1 MTSTFLRHAPAARGD
16 HARRRRR
23 AITLTVPALAAGAFH
38 LAPAVAQTSE
48 AVHGHGT
55 LGASGVASR
64 ADTDAASAKS
74 DGAVREAA
82 SAAASRTT
90 TGAAPN
96 ATTLPTIEIVA
107 APESTPLVVVTDPKT
122 PRQPLPASD
131 GADYLKTIPGF
142 ASIRSGGTNGDPV
155 LRGMFGS
162 RLNILANGMPTL
174 GACPGRMDAPTSYI
188 APESYDKVTLVKG
201 PQTVLYGPGA
211 SAGTVLFERVTPR
224 FKTPGMRFDGS
235 VVGGSFGRN
244 DQNVDVTAGT
254 PDFYGRVSANH
265 AHSQD
270 YEDGNGR
277 TVPSQWDKWNA
288 DAALGWTPDDNTR
301 LELTAGTGDGYARY
315 AGRGMD
321 GAHFRR
327 ETFGL
332 KFDKK
337 HIGDVLDRIEAQ
349 VFYNEAD
356 HVMDNYTLRMPDP
369 TSSMPMRMA
378 SEVRRR
384 TLGARVAATLR
395 LTDAFKLV
403 TGVDA
408 QSNRLDS
415 RSAMGMQN
423 YGDKPW
429 NPQANMWN
437 AGAFGELTWYA
448 SDASRV
454 IGGARIDYAA
464 ARDKR
469 ATTGGM
475 KMSMRNPTFDDLRSR
490 VLPSGFVRYERDL
503 ASLPV
508 TWYAGIGHAQRFP
521 DYWELFSAK
530 RGPNGSINAF
540 SAIKPEKTTQ
550 LDIGAQYKSD
560 KLDAWV
566 SAYAG
571 YVQDFILFDYAT
583 GPMGQTTRATNVNAQ
598 IMGGEVGASWRPL
611 APWRFEGAL
620 AYAWGRNVQSGAPL
634 PQMPPL
640 EARFGVEYTR
650 GPWSAGGLWRVVA
663 PQHRYALN
671 EGNVVGKDFGPS
683 AGFGVLSL
691 HAQYNVSKTVQI
703 SVGVDNVLD
712 KAYAEHLNLA
722 GNAGFGYPAN
732 LPVTEPGRTAWVRL
746 STKL

>member
-1 MTSTFLRHAPAARGD
+1 MTIFSLCTPPALRSACARPAPRMLKLA
-16 HARRRRR
+16 
-23 AITLTVPALAAGAFH
+23 VPALTAGV
-38 LAPAVAQTSE
+38 LS
-48 AVHGHGT
+48 
-55 LGASGVASR
+55 
-64 ADTDAASAKS
+64 
-74 DGAVREAA
+74 A
-82 SAAASRTT
+82 SAAAAD
-90 TGAAPN
+90 AARRAEASPDESGML
-96 ATTLPTIEIVA
+96 LPPVEVVA
-107 APESTPLVVVTDPKT
+107 SPLSTPLVVVTDPKA

-142 ASIRSGGTNGDPV
+142 TSIRSGGTNGDPV

-162 RLNILANGMPTL
+162 RLNVLANGMPTL
-174 GACPGRMDAPTSYI
+174 GACPNRMDAPTSYI
-188 APESYDKVTLVKG
+188 APESYDKVTVVKG

-211 SAGTVLFERVTPR
+211 SAGTVLFERTTPR
-224 FKTPGMRFDGS
+224 FERPGMRFDGS

-254 PDFYGRVSANH
+254 PDFYGRVIANH
-265 AHSQD
+265 AHAQD
-270 YEDGNGR
+270 YRDGNGR

-288 DAALGWTPDDNTR
+288 DAALGWTPDAHTR
-301 LELTAGTGDGYARY
+301 VELTAGTGDGYARY

-327 ETFGL
+327 DTFGL
-332 KFDKK
+332 SFDKR
-337 HIGDVLDRIEAQ
+337 HLGDVLDRIEAR
-349 VFYNEAD
+349 VYYNEAD
-356 HVMDNYTLRMPDP
+356 HVMDNYTLRQPDP
-369 TSSMPMRMA
+369 ASSMPMRMA

-384 TLGARVAATLR
+384 TVGARAAATWR
-395 LTDAFKLV
+395 FGDAFKLV
-403 TGVDA
+403 TGIDA

-415 RSAMGMQN
+415 RAAMGRQN
-423 YGDKPW
+423 YGDQPW
-429 NPQANMWN
+429 DAQATMWN

-448 SDASRV
+448 AETARV
-454 IGGARIDYAA
+454 IGGARVDYAS

-475 KMSMRNPTFDDLRSR
+475 MTSRPNPTFDDDRAR

-508 TWYAGIGHAQRFP
+508 TWYAGIGHAERYP

-530 RGPNGSINAF
+530 RGPAGSVNAF
-540 SAIKPEKTTQ
+540 SAVQPEKTTQ

-560 KLDAWV
+560 RLDAWV

-571 YVQDFILFDYAT
+571 YVQDFILFDYASGMM
-583 GPMGQTTRATNVNAQ
+583 GPTTRATNVNAQ
-598 IMGGEVGASWRPL
+598 IMGGEAGVGWRPI
-611 APWRFEGAL
+611 APLRIETSV
-620 AYAWGRNVQSGAPL
+620 AYAWGRNATSGDPL

-640 EARFGVEYTR
+640 EARVGLEYTR
-650 GPWSAGGLWRVVA
+650 GAWSAGGLWRVVA

-703 SVGVDNVLD
+703 SVGVDNLLN

-732 LPVTEPGRTAWVRL
+732 APVNEPGRTAWVRV
-746 STKL
+746 SAKL

>member
-1 MTSTFLRHAPAARGD
+1 MTIFSLRTPPALRSACARPAPRMLKLA
-16 HARRRRR
+16 
-23 AITLTVPALAAGAFH
+23 VPALTAGV
-38 LAPAVAQTSE
+38 LS
-48 AVHGHGT
+48 
-55 LGASGVASR
+55 
-64 ADTDAASAKS
+64 
-74 DGAVREAA
+74 A
-82 SAAASRTT
+82 SAAAAD
-90 TGAAPN
+90 AARRAEASPDESGML
-96 ATTLPTIEIVA
+96 LPPVEVVA
-107 APESTPLVVVTDPKT
+107 SPLSTPLVVVTDPKA

-142 ASIRSGGTNGDPV
+142 TSIRSGGTNGDPV

-162 RLNILANGMPTL
+162 RPNVLANGMPTL
-174 GACPGRMDAPTSYI
+174 GACPNRMDAPTSYI
-188 APESYDKVTLVKG
+188 APESYDKVTVVKG

-211 SAGTVLFERVTPR
+211 SAGTVLFERTTPR
-224 FKTPGMRFDGS
+224 FERPGMRFDGS

-254 PDFYGRVSANH
+254 PDFYGRVIANH
-265 AHSQD
+265 AHAQD
-270 YEDGNGR
+270 YRDGNGR

-288 DAALGWTPDDNTR
+288 DAALGWTPDDHTR
-301 LELTAGTGDGYARY
+301 VELTAGTGDGYARY

-327 ETFGL
+327 DTFGL
-332 KFDKK
+332 SFDKR
-337 HIGDVLDRIEAQ
+337 HLGDVLDRIEAR
-349 VFYNEAD
+349 VYYNEAD
-356 HVMDNYTLRMPDP
+356 HVMDNYTLRQPDP
-369 TSSMPMRMA
+369 ASSMPMRMA

-384 TLGARVAATLR
+384 TLGARAAATWR
-395 LTDAFKLV
+395 FGDAFKLV
-403 TGVDA
+403 TGIDA

-415 RSAMGMQN
+415 RAAMGRQN
-423 YGDKPW
+423 YGDQPW
-429 NPQANMWN
+429 DAQATMWN

-448 SDASRV
+448 AETARV
-454 IGGARIDYAA
+454 IGGARVDYAS
-464 ARDKR
+464 ARDER

-475 KMSMRNPTFDDLRSR
+475 MTSRPNPTFDDDRAR

-508 TWYAGIGHAQRFP
+508 TWYAGIGHAERYP

-530 RGPNGSINAF
+530 RGPAGSVNAF
-540 SAIKPEKTTQ
+540 SAVQPEKTTQ

-560 KLDAWV
+560 RLDAWV

-571 YVQDFILFDYAT
+571 YVQDFILFDYASGT
-583 GPMGQTTRATNVNAQ
+583 MGPTTRATNVNAQ
-598 IMGGEVGASWRPL
+598 IMGGEAGVGWRPI
-611 APWRFEGAL
+611 APLRIETSV
-620 AYAWGRNVQSGAPL
+620 AYAWGRNATSGDPL

-640 EARFGVEYTR
+640 EARVGLEYTR
-650 GPWSAGGLWRVVA
+650 GAWSAGGLWRVVA

-703 SVGVDNVLD
+703 SVGVDNLLN

-732 LPVTEPGRTAWVRL
+732 APVNEPGRTAWVRV
-746 STKL
+746 SAKL

>member
-1 MTSTFLRHAPAARGD
+1 MTIFSLRTPPALRSACARP
-16 HARRRRR
+16 ASRMLKL
-23 AITLTVPALAAGAFH
+23 AVPALTAGV
-38 LAPAVAQTSE
+38 LS
-48 AVHGHGT
+48 
-55 LGASGVASR
+55 
-64 ADTDAASAKS
+64 
-74 DGAVREAA
+74 A
-82 SAAASRTT
+82 SAAAAD
-90 TGAAPN
+90 AARRAEASPDESGML
-96 ATTLPTIEIVA
+96 LPPVEVVA
-107 APESTPLVVVTDPKT
+107 SPLSTPLVVVTDPKA

-142 ASIRSGGTNGDPV
+142 TSIRSGGTNGDPV

-162 RLNILANGMPTL
+162 RLNVLANGMPTL
-174 GACPGRMDAPTSYI
+174 GACPNRMDAPTSYI
-188 APESYDKVTLVKG
+188 APESYDKVTVVKG

-211 SAGTVLFERVTPR
+211 SAGTVLFERTTPR
-224 FKTPGMRFDGS
+224 FERPGMRFDGS

-244 DQNVDVTAGT
+244 DQSVDVTAGT
-254 PDFYGRVSANH
+254 PDFYGRVIANH
-265 AHSQD
+265 AHAQD
-270 YEDGNGR
+270 YRDGNGR

-288 DAALGWTPDDNTR
+288 DAALGWTPDAHTR
-301 LELTAGTGDGYARY
+301 VELTAGTGDGYARY

-327 ETFGL
+327 DTFGL
-332 KFDKK
+332 SFDKR
-337 HIGDVLDRIEAQ
+337 HLGDVLDRIEAR
-349 VFYNEAD
+349 VYYNEAD
-356 HVMDNYTLRMPDP
+356 HVMDNYTLRQPDP
-369 TSSMPMRMA
+369 ASSMPMRMA

-384 TLGARVAATLR
+384 TVGARAAATWR
-395 LTDAFKLV
+395 FGDAFKLV
-403 TGVDA
+403 TGIDA

-415 RSAMGMQN
+415 RAAMGRQN
-423 YGDKPW
+423 YGDQPW
-429 NPQANMWN
+429 DAQATMWN

-448 SDASRV
+448 AETARV
-454 IGGARIDYAA
+454 IGGARVDYAS

-475 KMSMRNPTFDDLRSR
+475 MTSRPNPTFDDDRAR

-508 TWYAGIGHAQRFP
+508 TWYAGIGHAERYP

-530 RGPNGSINAF
+530 RGPAGSVNAF
-540 SAIKPEKTTQ
+540 SAVQPEKTTQ

-560 KLDAWV
+560 RLDAWV

-571 YVQDFILFDYAT
+571 YVQDFILFDYASGT
-583 GPMGQTTRATNVNAQ
+583 MGPTTRATNVNAQ
-598 IMGGEVGASWRPL
+598 IMGGEAGVGWRPI
-611 APWRFEGAL
+611 APLRIETSV
-620 AYAWGRNVQSGAPL
+620 AYAWGRNATSGDPL

-640 EARFGVEYTR
+640 EARVGLEYTR
-650 GPWSAGGLWRVVA
+650 GAWSAGGLWRVVA

-703 SVGVDNVLD
+703 SVGVDNLLN

-732 LPVTEPGRTAWVRL
+732 APVNEPGRTAWVRV
-746 STKL
+746 SAKL

>member
-1 MTSTFLRHAPAARGD
+1 MTIFQLRAQPSPRNAGM
-16 HARRRRR
+16 RRLPLMLK
-23 AITLTVPALAAGAFH
+23 LTMPALAA
-38 LAPAVAQTSE
+38 
-48 AVHGHGT
+48 
-55 LGASGVASR
+55 
-64 ADTDAASAKS
+64 SAMT
-74 DGAVREAA
+74 AA
-82 SAAASRTT
+82 SAATEAARAADTAA
-90 TGAAPN
+90 AAP
-96 ATTLPTIEIVA
+96 AGVAEMLPPVEVVA
-107 APESTPLVVVTDPKT
+107 SPLTTPLVVVTDPKK

-142 ASIRSGGTNGDPV
+142 TSIRSGGTNGDPV

-162 RLNILANGMPTL
+162 RLDILANGMPTL

-188 APESYDKVTLVKG
+188 APESYDKVTVVKG

-224 FKTPGMRFDGS
+224 FDKPGMRFDGS

-244 DQNVDVTAGT
+244 DQNLDVTAGT
-254 PDFYGRVSANH
+254 PDVYGRVTANH
-265 AHSQD
+265 AHSDD
-270 YEDGNGR
+270 YKDGNGR

-288 DAALGWTPDDNTR
+288 DAALGWTPDDHTR
-301 LELTAGTGDGYARY
+301 VELTAGGGDGYARY

-332 KFDKK
+332 SFDKQ
-337 HIGDVLDRIEAQ
+337 HIGDVLERIEAR
-349 VFYNEAD
+349 VYYNEAD
-356 HVMDNYTLRMPDP
+356 HVMDNYTLRQPDP

-384 TLGARVAATLR
+384 TFGARAAATFR
-395 LTDAFKLV
+395 FGDDFKLV

-415 RSAMGMQN
+415 RGAMGRQN

-429 NPQANMWN
+429 DAQATMWN

-454 IGGARIDYAA
+454 IGGARVDYAS

-469 ATTGGM
+469 PTTGGM
-475 KMSMRNPTFDDLRSR
+475 MSKPNPTFDDDRSR

-503 ASLPV
+503 AALPV
-508 TWYAGIGHAQRFP
+508 TWYAGIGHTERYP

-530 RGPNGSINAF
+530 RGPDGAVNAF
-540 SAIKPEKTTQ
+540 SAVQPEKTTQ
-550 LDIGAQYKSD
+550 LDIGAQYRGD

-566 SAYAG
+566 SGYAG
-571 YVQDFILFDYAT
+571 YVQDYILFNYAA
-583 GPMGQTTRATNVNAQ
+583 GKMGMTTQSTNVNAQ
-598 IMGGEVGASWRPL
+598 IMGGEAGLAWRPL
-611 APWRFEGAL
+611 APLRVETSL
-620 AYAWGRNVQSGAPL
+620 AYAWGRNATSGDPL

-640 EARFGVEYTR
+640 EARFGLEYTR
-650 GPWSAGGLWRVVA
+650 GAWSAGGLWRVVA

-671 EGNVVGKDFGPS
+671 QGNVVGKDFGSS

-691 HAQYNVSKTVQI
+691 HAQYNVSKTVQV

-712 KAYAEHLNLA
+712 KAYTEHLNLA
-722 GNAGFGYPAN
+722 GNAGFGYPART
-732 LPVTEPGRTAWVRL
+732 PVNEPGRTAWVRV
-746 STKL
+746 SAKM

>member
-1 MTSTFLRHAPAARGD
+1 MTIFSLRTPPALRSACARPAPRMLKLA
-16 HARRRRR
+16 
-23 AITLTVPALAAGAFH
+23 VPALTAGV
-38 LAPAVAQTSE
+38 LS
-48 AVHGHGT
+48 
-55 LGASGVASR
+55 
-64 ADTDAASAKS
+64 
-74 DGAVREAA
+74 A
-82 SAAASRTT
+82 SAAAAD
-90 TGAAPN
+90 AARRAEASPDESGML
-96 ATTLPTIEIVA
+96 LPPVEVVA
-107 APESTPLVVVTDPKT
+107 SPLSTPLVVVTDPKA

-142 ASIRSGGTNGDPV
+142 TSIRSGGTNGDPV

-162 RLNILANGMPTL
+162 RLNVLANGMPTL
-174 GACPGRMDAPTSYI
+174 GACPNRMDAPTSYI
-188 APESYDKVTLVKG
+188 APESYDKVTVVKG

-211 SAGTVLFERVTPR
+211 SAGTVLFERTTPR
-224 FKTPGMRFDGS
+224 FERPGMRFDGS

-254 PDFYGRVSANH
+254 PDFYGRVIANH
-265 AHSQD
+265 AHAQD
-270 YEDGNGR
+270 YRDGNGR

-288 DAALGWTPDDNTR
+288 DAALGWTPDDHTR
-301 LELTAGTGDGYARY
+301 VELTAGTGDGYARY

-327 ETFGL
+327 DTFGL
-332 KFDKK
+332 SFDKR
-337 HIGDVLDRIEAQ
+337 HLGDVLDRIEAR
-349 VFYNEAD
+349 VYYNEAD
-356 HVMDNYTLRMPDP
+356 HVMDNYTLRQPDP
-369 TSSMPMRMA
+369 ASSMPMRMA

-384 TLGARVAATLR
+384 TVGARAAATWR
-395 LTDAFKLV
+395 FGDAFKLV
-403 TGVDA
+403 TGIDA

-415 RSAMGMQN
+415 RAAMGRQN
-423 YGDKPW
+423 YGDQPW
-429 NPQANMWN
+429 DAQATMWN

-448 SDASRV
+448 AETARV
-454 IGGARIDYAA
+454 IGGARVDYAS

-475 KMSMRNPTFDDLRSR
+475 MTSRPNPTFDDDRAR

-508 TWYAGIGHAQRFP
+508 TWYAGIGHAERYP

-530 RGPNGSINAF
+530 RGPAGSVNAF
-540 SAIKPEKTTQ
+540 SAVQPEKTTQ

-560 KLDAWV
+560 RLDAWV

-571 YVQDFILFDYAT
+571 YVQDFILFDYASGT
-583 GPMGQTTRATNVNAQ
+583 MGPTTRATNVNAQ
-598 IMGGEVGASWRPL
+598 IMGGEAGVGWRPI
-611 APWRFEGAL
+611 APLRIETSV
-620 AYAWGRNVQSGAPL
+620 AYAWGRNATSGDPL

-640 EARFGVEYTR
+640 EARVGLEYTR
-650 GPWSAGGLWRVVA
+650 GAWSAGGLWRVVA

-703 SVGVDNVLD
+703 SVGVDNLLN

-732 LPVTEPGRTAWVRL
+732 APVNEPGRTAWVRV
-746 STKL
+746 SAKL

>member
-1 MTSTFLRHAPAARGD
+1 MTIFQLRAQPSPRNAGM
-16 HARRRRR
+16 RRLPLMLK
-23 AITLTVPALAAGAFH
+23 LTMPALAA
-38 LAPAVAQTSE
+38 
-48 AVHGHGT
+48 
-55 LGASGVASR
+55 
-64 ADTDAASAKS
+64 SAMT
-74 DGAVREAA
+74 AA
-82 SAAASRTT
+82 SAATDAARAADTAA
-90 TGAAPN
+90 AAP
-96 ATTLPTIEIVA
+96 AGVAEMLPPVEVVA
-107 APESTPLVVVTDPKT
+107 SPLTTPLVVVTDPKK

-142 ASIRSGGTNGDPV
+142 TSIRSGGTNGDPV

-188 APESYDKVTLVKG
+188 APESYDKVTVVKG

-224 FKTPGMRFDGS
+224 FDKPGMRFDGS

-244 DQNVDVTAGT
+244 DQNLDVTAGT
-254 PDFYGRVSANH
+254 PDVYGRVTANH
-265 AHSQD
+265 AHSDD
-270 YEDGNGR
+270 YKDGNGR

-288 DAALGWTPDDNTR
+288 DAALGWTPDDHTR
-301 LELTAGTGDGYARY
+301 VELTAGGGDGYARY

-332 KFDKK
+332 SFDKR
-337 HIGDVLDRIEAQ
+337 HVGDVLERIEAR
-349 VFYNEAD
+349 VYYNEAD
-356 HVMDNYTLRMPDP
+356 HVMDNYTLRQPDP
-369 TSSMPMRMA
+369 TSCMPMRMA

-384 TLGARVAATLR
+384 TFGARAAATFR
-395 LTDAFKLV
+395 FGSDFKLV

-415 RSAMGMQN
+415 RGAMGRQN
-423 YGDKPW
+423 YGDQPW
-429 NPQANMWN
+429 DAQATMWN

-454 IGGARIDYAA
+454 IGGARVDYAS

-469 ATTGGM
+469 PTTGGM
-475 KMSMRNPTFDDLRSR
+475 MSKANPTFDDNRSR

-503 ASLPV
+503 AALPV
-508 TWYAGIGHAQRFP
+508 TWYAGIGHTERYP

-530 RGPNGSINAF
+530 RGPDGAVNAF
-540 SAIKPEKTTQ
+540 SAVQPEKTTQ
-550 LDIGAQYKSD
+550 LDIGAQYRGD

-566 SAYAG
+566 SGYAG
-571 YVQDFILFDYAT
+571 YVQDYILFNYAA
-583 GPMGQTTRATNVNAQ
+583 GKMGMTTQSTNVNAQ
-598 IMGGEVGASWRPL
+598 IMGGEAGLAWRPV
-611 APWRFEGAL
+611 APLRVETSL
-620 AYAWGRNVQSGAPL
+620 AYAWGRNATSGDPL

-640 EARFGVEYTR
+640 EARFGLEYTR
-650 GPWSAGGLWRVVA
+650 GAWSAGGLWRVVA

-671 EGNVVGKDFGPS
+671 QGNVVGKDFGSS

-691 HAQYNVSKTVQI
+691 HAQYNVSKTVQV

-712 KAYAEHLNLA
+712 KAYTEHLNLA
-722 GNAGFGYPAN
+722 GNAGFGYPART
-732 LPVTEPGRTAWVRL
+732 PVNEPGRTAWVRV
-746 STKL
+746 SAKM

>member
-1 MTSTFLRHAPAARGD
+1 MTVFSLRAPTASR
-16 HARRRRR
+16 HSRARRVPRML
-23 AITLTVPALAAGAFH
+23 TFTVPALAAGAMT
-38 LAPAVAQTSE
+38 AAAAAETARAAAGVPADDAAALLPSVE
-48 AVHGHGT
+48 V
-55 LGASGVASR
+55 VASPL
-64 ADTDAASAKS
+64 T
-74 DGAVREAA
+74 
-82 SAAASRTT
+82 
-90 TGAAPN
+90 
-96 ATTLPTIEIVA
+96 
-107 APESTPLVVVTDPKT
+107 TPLVVVTDPKT

-142 ASIRSGGTNGDPV
+142 TSIRSGGTNGDPV

-162 RLNILANGMPTL
+162 RLNILANGLPTL
-174 GACPGRMDAPTSYI
+174 GACPNRMDAPTSYI
-188 APESYDKVTLVKG
+188 APESYDKVTVVKG

-224 FKTPGMRFDGS
+224 FERSGMRFDGS

-254 PDFYGRVSANH
+254 PDVYGRVTANH
-265 AHSQD
+265 AHAQD
-270 YEDGNGR
+270 YEDGNGN

-288 DAALGWTPDDNTR
+288 DAALGWTPDDRTR
-301 LELTAGTGDGYARY
+301 VELTAGTGDGYARY

-332 KFDKK
+332 SFDKR
-337 HIGDVLDRIEAQ
+337 HLGDVLDRVEAR
-349 VFYNEAD
+349 VYYNEAD
-356 HVMDNYTLRMPDP
+356 HVMDNSTLRQPDP

-384 TLGARVAATLR
+384 TLGARAAATLR
-395 LTDAFKLV
+395 FGDEFKLV
-403 TGVDA
+403 SGVDA
-408 QSNRLDS
+408 QSNRLDA
-415 RSAMGMQN
+415 RSAMGRQN
-423 YGDKPW
+423 YGDQPW
-429 NPQANMWN
+429 DAQATMWN

-454 IGGARIDYAA
+454 IGGARVDYAS

-469 ATTGGM
+469 ATTRGM
-475 KMSMRNPTFDDLRSR
+475 MASKPNPTFDDERAR
-490 VLPSGFVRYERDL
+490 MLPSGFVRYERDL

-508 TWYAGIGHAQRFP
+508 TWYAGVGHAQRYP

-530 RGPNGSINAF
+530 RGPAGSINAF
-540 SAIKPEKTTQ
+540 SAVQPEKTTQ
-550 LDIGAQYKSD
+550 LDIGAQYKGARV
-560 KLDAWV
+560 DAWV

-571 YVQDFILFDYAT
+571 YVQDYILFDYAAGMM
-583 GPMGQTTRATNVNAQ
+583 GPTTQATNVNAQ
-598 IMGGEVGASWRPL
+598 IMGGEAGVSWRPI
-611 APWRFEGAL
+611 APLRVETSL
-620 AYAWGRNVQSGAPL
+620 AYAWGRNATSGDPL

-640 EARFGVEYTR
+640 DARVGVEYTR
-650 GPWSAGGLWRVVA
+650 GAWSAGGLWRIVA

-691 HAQYNVSKTVQI
+691 HAQYNVSKQVQI
-703 SVGVDNVLD
+703 SVGIDNVLN
-712 KAYAEHLNLA
+712 KAYTEHLNLA

-732 LPVTEPGRTAWVRL
+732 APVMEPGRTAWLRV
-746 STKL
+746 SAKL

>member
-1 MTSTFLRHAPAARGD
+1 MTIFSLRTPPASRSACARPAPRMLKLA
-16 HARRRRR
+16 
-23 AITLTVPALAAGAFH
+23 VPALTAGVLSATAAAADAD
-38 LAPAVAQTSE
+38 APAHRADVPPDAPGMLLPPVE
-48 AVHGHGT
+48 V
-55 LGASGVASR
+55 VAS
-64 ADTDAASAKS
+64 
-74 DGAVREAA
+74 
-82 SAAASRTT
+82 
-90 TGAAPN
+90 P
-96 ATTLPTIEIVA
+96 L
-107 APESTPLVVVTDPKT
+107 STPLVVVTDPKA

-142 ASIRSGGTNGDPV
+142 TSIRSGGTNGDPV

-162 RLNILANGMPTL
+162 RLNVLANGMPTL
-174 GACPGRMDAPTSYI
+174 GACPNRMDAPTSYI
-188 APESYDKVTLVKG
+188 APESYDKVTVVKG

-211 SAGTVLFERVTPR
+211 SAGTVLFERTTPR
-224 FKTPGMRFDGS
+224 FERPGMRFDGS

-254 PDFYGRVSANH
+254 PDFYGRVIANH
-265 AHSQD
+265 AHAQD
-270 YEDGNGR
+270 YRDGNGR

-288 DAALGWTPDDNTR
+288 DAALGWTPDAHTR
-301 LELTAGTGDGYARY
+301 VELTAGTGDGYARY

-327 ETFGL
+327 DTFGL
-332 KFDKK
+332 SFDKR
-337 HIGDVLDRIEAQ
+337 HLGDVLDRIEAR
-349 VFYNEAD
+349 VYYNEAD
-356 HVMDNYTLRMPDP
+356 HVMDNYTLRQPDP
-369 TSSMPMRMA
+369 ASSMPMRMA

-384 TLGARVAATLR
+384 TLGARAAATWR
-395 LTDAFKLV
+395 FGDAFKLV

-415 RSAMGMQN
+415 RAAMGRQN
-423 YGDKPW
+423 YGDRPW
-429 NPQANMWN
+429 DAQATMWN

-448 SDASRV
+448 TEAARV
-454 IGGARIDYAA
+454 IGGARVDYAS

-475 KMSMRNPTFDDLRSR
+475 MTSRPNPTFDDERAR

-508 TWYAGIGHAQRFP
+508 TWYAGIGHAERYP

-530 RGPNGSINAF
+530 RGPAGSVNAF
-540 SAIKPEKTTQ
+540 SAVRPEKTTQ

-560 KLDAWV
+560 RLDAWV

-571 YVQDFILFDYAT
+571 YVQDFILFDYASGMM
-583 GPMGQTTRATNVNAQ
+583 GPTTRASNVNAQ
-598 IMGGEVGASWRPL
+598 IMGGEAGVGWRPL
-611 APWRFEGAL
+611 APLRIETSV
-620 AYAWGRNVQSGAPL
+620 AYAWGRNATSGDPL

-640 EARFGVEYTR
+640 EARVGLEYTR
-650 GPWSAGGLWRVVA
+650 GAWSAGGVWRVVA

-691 HAQYNVSKTVQI
+691 HAQYNLSKTMQI
-703 SVGVDNVLD
+703 SVGVDNLLN

-732 LPVTEPGRTAWVRL
+732 APVNEPGRTAWVRV
-746 STKL
+746 SAKL

>member
-1 MTSTFLRHAPAARGD
+1 MNTFSLRAPTASR
-16 HARRRRR
+16 HSRTRRVPRML
-23 AITLTVPALAAGAFH
+23 TLTVPALAVSAMTAAAAAEPAGA
-38 LAPAVAQTSE
+38 A
-48 AVHGHGT
+48 GT
-55 LGASGVASR
+55 P
-64 ADTDAASAKS
+64 TD
-74 DGAVREAA
+74 D
-82 SAAASRTT
+82 
-90 TGAAPN
+90 
-96 ATTLPTIEIVA
+96 ATVLLPPVEVVA
-107 APESTPLVVVTDPKT
+107 APLTTPLVIVTDPKT

-142 ASIRSGGTNGDPV
+142 TSIRSGGTNGDPV

-162 RLNILANGMPTL
+162 RLNILANGLPTL
-174 GACPGRMDAPTSYI
+174 GACPNRMDAPTSYI
-188 APESYDKVTLVKG
+188 APESYDKVTVVKG

-224 FKTPGMRFDGS
+224 FERPGMRFEGS

-254 PDFYGRVSANH
+254 PDVYGRVTANH
-265 AHSQD
+265 AHAQD
-270 YEDGNGR
+270 YKDGNGN

-288 DAALGWTPDDNTR
+288 DAALGWTPDDHTR
-301 LELTAGTGDGYARY
+301 VELTAGTGDGYARY

-332 KFDKK
+332 SFDKR
-337 HIGDVLDRIEAQ
+337 HLGDVLDRIEAR
-349 VFYNEAD
+349 VYYNEAD
-356 HVMDNYTLRMPDP
+356 HVMDNTTLRQPDP

-384 TLGARVAATLR
+384 TLGARAAATFR
-395 LTDAFKLV
+395 FGDDFKLV
-403 TGVDA
+403 TGVDE
-408 QSNRLDS
+408 QSNRLDA
-415 RSAMGMQN
+415 RSAMGRQN
-423 YGDKPW
+423 DGDQPW
-429 NPQANMWN
+429 DAQATMWN

-454 IGGARIDYAA
+454 IGGARIDYAS

-469 ATTGGM
+469 AMTRGM
-475 KMSMRNPTFDDLRSR
+475 MASKPNPTFDDDRAR

-503 ASLPV
+503 VSLPV
-508 TWYAGIGHAQRFP
+508 TWYAGIGHAQRYP

-530 RGPNGSINAF
+530 RGPAGSINAF
-540 SAIKPEKTTQ
+540 SAVQPERTTQ
-550 LDIGAQYKSD
+550 LDLGAQYRSD
-560 KLDAWV
+560 RFDAWV

-571 YVQDFILFDYAT
+571 YVQDYILFNYAAGMM
-583 GPMGQTTRATNVNAQ
+583 GPTTQATNVNAQ
-598 IMGGEVGASWRPL
+598 IMGGEAGVSWRPV
-611 APWRFEGAL
+611 APLRVETSL
-620 AYAWGRNVQSGAPL
+620 AYAWGRNATSGEPL

-640 EARFGVEYTR
+640 EARFGLEYTR
-650 GPWSAGGLWRVVA
+650 GAWSAGGLWRVVA
-663 PQHRYALN
+663 PQHRDALN

-691 HAQYNVSKTVQI
+691 HAQYNVSKQVQI
-703 SVGVDNVLD
+703 SIGVDNVLN

-732 LPVTEPGRTAWVRL
+732 TPVREPGRTAWVRV
-746 STKL
+746 SAKL

>member
-1 MTSTFLRHAPAARGD
+1 MTIFSLRTPPALRSACARPAPRMLKLA
-16 HARRRRR
+16 
-23 AITLTVPALAAGAFH
+23 VPALTAGV
-38 LAPAVAQTSE
+38 LS
-48 AVHGHGT
+48 
-55 LGASGVASR
+55 
-64 ADTDAASAKS
+64 
-74 DGAVREAA
+74 A
-82 SAAASRTT
+82 SAAAAD
-90 TGAAPN
+90 AARRAEASPDESGML
-96 ATTLPTIEIVA
+96 LPPVEVVA
-107 APESTPLVVVTDPKT
+107 SPLSTPLVVVTDPKA

-142 ASIRSGGTNGDPV
+142 TSIRSGGTNGDPV

-162 RLNILANGMPTL
+162 RLNVLANGMPTL
-174 GACPGRMDAPTSYI
+174 GACPNLMDAPTSYI
-188 APESYDKVTLVKG
+188 APESYDKVTVVKG

-211 SAGTVLFERVTPR
+211 SAGTVLFERTTPR
-224 FKTPGMRFDGS
+224 FERPGMRFDGS

-254 PDFYGRVSANH
+254 PDFYGRVIANH
-265 AHSQD
+265 AHAQD
-270 YEDGNGR
+270 YRDGNGR

-288 DAALGWTPDDNTR
+288 DAALGWTPDDHTR
-301 LELTAGTGDGYARY
+301 VELTAGTGDGYARY

-327 ETFGL
+327 DTFGL
-332 KFDKK
+332 SFDKR
-337 HIGDVLDRIEAQ
+337 HLGDVLDRIEAR
-349 VFYNEAD
+349 VYYNEAD
-356 HVMDNYTLRMPDP
+356 HVMDNYTLRQPDP
-369 TSSMPMRMA
+369 ASSMPMRMA

-384 TLGARVAATLR
+384 TVGARAAATWR
-395 LTDAFKLV
+395 FGDAFKLV
-403 TGVDA
+403 TGIDA

-415 RSAMGMQN
+415 RAAMGRQN
-423 YGDKPW
+423 YGDQPW
-429 NPQANMWN
+429 DAQATMWN

-448 SDASRV
+448 AETARV
-454 IGGARIDYAA
+454 IGGARVDYAS

-475 KMSMRNPTFDDLRSR
+475 MTSRPNPTFDDDRAR

-508 TWYAGIGHAQRFP
+508 TWYAGIGHAERYP

-530 RGPNGSINAF
+530 RGPAGSVNAF
-540 SAIKPEKTTQ
+540 SAVQPEKTTQ

-560 KLDAWV
+560 RLDAWV

-571 YVQDFILFDYAT
+571 YVQDFILFDYASGMM
-583 GPMGQTTRATNVNAQ
+583 GPTTRATNVNAQ
-598 IMGGEVGASWRPL
+598 IMGGEAGVGWRPI
-611 APWRFEGAL
+611 APLRIETSV
-620 AYAWGRNVQSGAPL
+620 AYAWGRNATSGDPL

-640 EARFGVEYTR
+640 EARVGLEYTR
-650 GPWSAGGLWRVVA
+650 GAWSAGGLWRVVA

-703 SVGVDNVLD
+703 SVGVDNLLN

-732 LPVTEPGRTAWVRL
+732 APVNEPGRTAWVRV
-746 STKL
+746 SAKL

>member
-1 MTSTFLRHAPAARGD
+1 MTIFSLRTPPALRSACARPAPRMLKLA
-16 HARRRRR
+16 
-23 AITLTVPALAAGAFH
+23 VPALTAGV
-38 LAPAVAQTSE
+38 LS
-48 AVHGHGT
+48 
-55 LGASGVASR
+55 
-64 ADTDAASAKS
+64 
-74 DGAVREAA
+74 A
-82 SAAASRTT
+82 SAAAAD
-90 TGAAPN
+90 AARRAEASPDESGML
-96 ATTLPTIEIVA
+96 LPPVEVVA
-107 APESTPLVVVTDPKT
+107 SPLSTPLVVVTDPKA

-142 ASIRSGGTNGDPV
+142 TSIRSGGTNGDPV

-162 RLNILANGMPTL
+162 RLNVLANGMPTL
-174 GACPGRMDAPTSYI
+174 GACPNRMDAPTSYI
-188 APESYDKVTLVKG
+188 APESYDKVTVVKG

-211 SAGTVLFERVTPR
+211 SAGTVLFERTTPR
-224 FKTPGMRFDGS
+224 FERPGMRFDGS

-254 PDFYGRVSANH
+254 PDFYGRVIANH
-265 AHSQD
+265 AHAQD
-270 YEDGNGR
+270 YRDGNGR

-288 DAALGWTPDDNTR
+288 DAALGWTPDAHTR
-301 LELTAGTGDGYARY
+301 VELTAGTGDGYARY

-327 ETFGL
+327 DTFGL
-332 KFDKK
+332 SFDKR
-337 HIGDVLDRIEAQ
+337 HLGDVLDRIEAR
-349 VFYNEAD
+349 VYYNEAD
-356 HVMDNYTLRMPDP
+356 HVMDNYTLRQPDP
-369 TSSMPMRMA
+369 ASSMPMRMA

-384 TLGARVAATLR
+384 TVGARAAATWR
-395 LTDAFKLV
+395 FGDAFKLV
-403 TGVDA
+403 TGIDA
-408 QSNRLDS
+408 QLNRLDS
-415 RSAMGMQN
+415 RAAMGRQN
-423 YGDKPW
+423 YGDQPW
-429 NPQANMWN
+429 DAQATMWN

-448 SDASRV
+448 AETARV
-454 IGGARIDYAA
+454 IGGARVDYAS

-475 KMSMRNPTFDDLRSR
+475 MTSRPNPTFDDDRAR

-508 TWYAGIGHAQRFP
+508 TWYAGIGHAERYP

-530 RGPNGSINAF
+530 RGPAGSVNAF
-540 SAIKPEKTTQ
+540 SAVQPEKTTQ

-560 KLDAWV
+560 RLDAWV

-571 YVQDFILFDYAT
+571 YVQDFILFDYASGT
-583 GPMGQTTRATNVNAQ
+583 MGPTTRASNVNAQ
-598 IMGGEVGASWRPL
+598 IMGGEAGVGWRPI
-611 APWRFEGAL
+611 APLRIETSV
-620 AYAWGRNVQSGAPL
+620 AYAWGRNATSGDPL

-640 EARFGVEYTR
+640 EARVGLEYTR
-650 GPWSAGGLWRVVA
+650 GAWSAGGLWRVVA

-703 SVGVDNVLD
+703 SVGVDNLLN

-732 LPVTEPGRTAWVRL
+732 APVNEPGRTAWVRV
-746 STKL
+746 SAKL

>member
-1 MTSTFLRHAPAARGD
+1 MTIFQLRAQPSPRNAGM
-16 HARRRRR
+16 RRLPLMLK
-23 AITLTVPALAAGAFH
+23 LTMPALAA
-38 LAPAVAQTSE
+38 
-48 AVHGHGT
+48 
-55 LGASGVASR
+55 
-64 ADTDAASAKS
+64 SAMT
-74 DGAVREAA
+74 AA
-82 SAAASRTT
+82 SAATEAARAADAAA
-90 TGAAPN
+90 AAP
-96 ATTLPTIEIVA
+96 AGVAEMLPPVEVVA
-107 APESTPLVVVTDPKT
+107 SPLTTPLVVVTDPKK

-142 ASIRSGGTNGDPV
+142 TSIRSGGTNGDPV

-188 APESYDKVTLVKG
+188 APESYDKVTVVKG

-224 FKTPGMRFDGS
+224 FDKPGMRFDGS

-244 DQNVDVTAGT
+244 DQNLDVTAGT
-254 PDFYGRVSANH
+254 PDVYGRVTANH
-265 AHSQD
+265 AHSDD
-270 YEDGNGR
+270 YKDGNGR

-288 DAALGWTPDDNTR
+288 DAALGWTPDDHTR
-301 LELTAGTGDGYARY
+301 VELTAGGGDGYARY

-332 KFDKK
+332 SFDKR
-337 HIGDVLDRIEAQ
+337 HVGDVLERIEAR
-349 VFYNEAD
+349 VYYNEAD
-356 HVMDNYTLRMPDP
+356 HVMDNYTLRQPDP
-369 TSSMPMRMA
+369 KSSMPMRMA

-384 TLGARVAATLR
+384 TFGARAAATFR
-395 LTDAFKLV
+395 FGSDFKLV

-415 RSAMGMQN
+415 RGAMGRQN
-423 YGDKPW
+423 YGDQPW
-429 NPQANMWN
+429 DAQATMWN

-448 SDASRV
+448 SEASRV
-454 IGGARIDYAA
+454 IGGARVDYAS

-469 ATTGGM
+469 PTTGGM
-475 KMSMRNPTFDDLRSR
+475 MSKPNPTFDDDRSR

-503 ASLPV
+503 AALPV
-508 TWYAGIGHAQRFP
+508 TWYAGIGHTERYP

-530 RGPNGSINAF
+530 RGPDGAVNAF
-540 SAIKPEKTTQ
+540 SAVRPEKTTQ
-550 LDIGAQYKSD
+550 LDIGAQYRGD

-566 SAYAG
+566 SGYAG
-571 YVQDFILFDYAT
+571 YVQDYILFNYAA
-583 GPMGQTTRATNVNAQ
+583 GRMGMTTQSTNVNAQ
-598 IMGGEVGASWRPL
+598 IMGGEAGLAWRPV
-611 APWRFEGAL
+611 APLRVETSL
-620 AYAWGRNVQSGAPL
+620 AYAWGRNATSGDPL

-640 EARFGVEYTR
+640 EARFGLEYTR
-650 GPWSAGGLWRVVA
+650 GAWSAGGLWRVVA

-671 EGNVVGKDFGPS
+671 QGNVVGKDFGSS

-691 HAQYNVSKTVQI
+691 HAQYNVSKTVQV

-712 KAYAEHLNLA
+712 KAYTEHLNLA
-722 GNAGFGYPAN
+722 GNAGFGYPART
-732 LPVTEPGRTAWVRL
+732 PVNEPGRTAWVRV
-746 STKL
+746 SAKM

>member
-1 MTSTFLRHAPAARGD
+1 MTIFQLRTPRASRNTGAPRLP
-16 HARRRRR
+16 RVLK
-23 AITLTVPALAAGAFH
+23 LTVPALAASVMTAT
-38 LAPAVAQTSE
+38 VAAAETARAAAMPPDE
-48 AVHGHGT
+48 AAT
-55 LGASGVASR
+55 LLPPVEVVASPL
-64 ADTDAASAKS
+64 T
-74 DGAVREAA
+74 
-82 SAAASRTT
+82 
-90 TGAAPN
+90 
-96 ATTLPTIEIVA
+96 
-107 APESTPLVVVTDPKT
+107 TPLVVVTDPKT

-142 ASIRSGGTNGDPV
+142 TSIRSGGTNGDPV

-174 GACPGRMDAPTSYI
+174 GACPNRMDAPTSYI
-188 APESYDKVTLVKG
+188 APESFDKVTVVKG

-224 FKTPGMRFDGS
+224 FDKPGMRFDGS

-254 PDFYGRVSANH
+254 PDVYGRVTANH
-265 AHSQD
+265 AHAQD
-270 YEDGNGR
+270 YKDGNGNV
-277 TVPSQWDKWNA
+277 VPSQWDKWNA
-288 DAALGWTPDDNTR
+288 DAALGWTPDDHTR
-301 LELTAGTGDGYARY
+301 VELTAGTGDGYAKY

-332 KFDKK
+332 SFDKR
-337 HIGDVLDRIEAQ
+337 HIGDMLDRVEAR
-349 VFYNEAD
+349 VYYNEAD
-356 HVMDNYTLRMPDP
+356 HVMDNYTLRQPDP
-369 TSSMPMRMA
+369 ASSMPMRMA
-378 SEVRRR
+378 AEVRRR
-384 TLGARVAATLR
+384 TFGARAAATFR
-395 LTDAFKLV
+395 FGDDFKLV

-408 QSNRLDS
+408 QTNRLDS
-415 RSAMGMQN
+415 RSAMGRQN
-423 YGDKPW
+423 YGDQPW
-429 NPQANMWN
+429 NAQATMWN

-454 IGGARIDYAA
+454 IGGARIDYAS

-469 ATTGGM
+469 PATSGM
-475 KMSMRNPTFDDLRSR
+475 MMSRPNPTFDDDRAR

-508 TWYAGIGHAQRFP
+508 TWYAGIGHAERYP
-521 DYWELFSAK
+521 DYWELFSAN
-530 RGPNGSINAF
+530 RGPAGALNAF
-540 SAIKPEKTTQ
+540 SAVQPEKTTQ
-550 LDIGAQYKSD
+550 LDIGAQYKSER
-560 KLDAWV
+560 LDAWV

-571 YVQDFILFDYAT
+571 YVQDFILFNYAAGMM
-583 GPMGQTTRATNVNAQ
+583 GPTTQATNVNAQ
-598 IMGGEVGASWRPL
+598 VMGGEAGVAWRPL
-611 APWRFEGAL
+611 APLRVETSI
-620 AYAWGRNVQSGAPL
+620 AYAWGRNATSGDPL

-640 EARFGVEYTR
+640 EARFGLEYTR
-650 GPWSAGGLWRVVA
+650 GAWSAGGLWRVVA

-703 SVGVDNVLD
+703 SVGVDNVLN
-712 KAYAEHLNLA
+712 KAYTEHLNLA

-732 LPVTEPGRTAWVRL
+732 APVMEPGRTAWVRV
-746 STKL
+746 SAKL